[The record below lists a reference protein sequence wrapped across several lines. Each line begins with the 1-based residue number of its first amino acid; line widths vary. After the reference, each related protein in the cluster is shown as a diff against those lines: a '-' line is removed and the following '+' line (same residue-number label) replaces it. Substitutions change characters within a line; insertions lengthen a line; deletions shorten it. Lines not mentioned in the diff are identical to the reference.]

1 MELRALAFFLFPAIA
16 GAAVWWAGRRD
27 IASDLRLTT
36 AALACM
42 AVFPVL
48 WLLPALPILP
58 RQWVETLP
66 ATNSSH
72 GGMPLWLGARAA
84 IWLAGFLLALL
95 RLLRGFIGLK
105 SWHRGSQA
113 TGWAGDPADHI
124 ELRILPGL
132 RGPVAAGCL
141 RRTIYL
147 PESWPAWP
155 DETRAAVL
163 AHECA
168 HHRRLDPLRRWLA
181 EFACAVYWFHPLA
194 GWLKRR
200 LFLQCEL
207 ACDHQAIRETL
218 PAARYAGMLL
228 DISTGRAP
236 AGACAMASPSTL
248 EIRVRRLL
256 APPGPEM
263 SAATFV
269 LLAAATLATALLL
282 GTAGPPIPPADPSG
296 EPETRRGANPFPADP

>member
-42 AVFPVL
+42 AAYPLL

-58 RQWVETLP
+58 RQWAETLP
-66 ATNSSH
+66 ATSSAI
-72 GGMPLWLGARAA
+72 GGVPLWLSALAVL
-84 IWLAGFLLALL
+84 WLAGFLLALL
-95 RLLRGFIGLK
+95 RLLRGFLGLK

-113 TGWAGDPADHI
+113 AGWAGDPADHI

-132 RGPVAAGCL
+132 RGPVASGCL
-141 RRTIYL
+141 RRSIYL

-181 EFACAVYWFHPLA
+181 EFACAVYWFHPVA
-194 GWLKRR
+194 AWLKRR

-207 ACDHQAIRETL
+207 ACDLQAIRETL
-218 PAARYAGMLL
+218 PPARYAGMLL

-256 APPGPEM
+256 APAGPDTP
-263 SAATFV
+263 AAPLV
-269 LLAAATLATALLL
+269 LLAAAILASALLL
-282 GTAGPPIPPADPSG
+282 GAAGVAGVPSAAG
-296 EPETRRGANPFPADP
+296 DEPETRRGANPFPADP